1 MPTQTRDTNGQHH
14 AMPHQRLH
22 GFVKGSVSFK
32 IVLLSYYP
40 LNGIFL
46 FKPINI
52 FHKINVEL
60 NVFFGKDAQRDLVG
74 LIFCANQNNQFGG
87 PSPLGPP
94 FFHDTWL
101 HQRYQIL
108 THEINTPDYDH
119 HFTLQMVSPTM
130 TRDTHPKLSHL
141 IEKI

>member
-74 LIFCANQNNQFGG
+74 L
-87 PSPLGPP
+87 
-94 FFHDTWL
+94 FFVLIKTTNLVDQVHL
-101 HQRYQIL
+101 AL
-108 THEINTPDYDH
+108 LFFMTHGSIRGIK
-119 HFTLQMVSPTM
+119 S
-130 TRDTHPKLSHL
+130 
-141 IEKI
+141 